1 MIVRKQARFTT
12 RCREAV
18 KMVSAWRVG
27 LKKRLLMRCL
37 PAALLAASTLLI
49 PGCGKKDSGDDVG
62 AVVDGHKIYR
72 TEVDNLYQNQIAGS
86 QQPPSGEQAASLRL
100 NILESLIEDQILMQR
115 AEKLGLLATD
125 DEVER
130 KLSEYKAPYTNE
142 QFEARLREKKM
153 TLDDFKRD
161 IRRSITMEKVI
172 NKEVNSKVNVSDQD
186 IVDYYNSHKSEFNFI
201 EPRYHL
207 AQIFVTPM
215 PNPQLANQTN
225 KAQNEPDARKKIQVV
240 LNRLDSGD
248 DFGTLAMNFS
258 EDTETASNGGDLGF
272 TFESALRNTDAGTRD
287 AVMILKPGQYTPPIA
302 VVNPMN
308 KQLMGFR
315 IVKLLAR
322 DPAGQRELSDPRV
335 QQEIRSQLRDRREQL
350 LKAAYYEVVRNQAKV
365 ENFYAQKVIDS
376 NGAGA
381 VIAK

>member
-287 AVMILKPGQYTPPIA
+287 AVMILKPGQYTPPLA
-302 VVNPMN
+302 VVHPMN